1 MPLQIVRNDI
11 TKMKVDAIVN
21 AANSSLL
28 GGGGVDGCIHR
39 AAGPELLAEC
49 KTLGGCE
56 TGSSKITKGYRL
68 PCKYVIHTVGPRWRD
83 GKHGEQEKLVSCYRT
98 SLALAKEHGCE
109 TVAFPL
115 ISSGIYGYPKDQALK
130 VAIDTISD
138 FLLENDMTV
147 YIVIF
152 DRKAYQISEKLFS
165 DIAAYIDDTYVDA
178 HTDSRA
184 SQLRRMQML
193 SEEAICGAPMA
204 ASTKSLDDA
213 LSQIDE
219 SFSEMLLRKI
229 DEKGMTDAQC
239 YKKANIDRKLFSK
252 IRSDRLYKPSK
263 PTALAFAIALEL
275 PLDETKEMLMKAG
288 FALSH
293 SNKYDIII
301 EYFIENGNYNVF
313 EINEALFAFDQSL
326 LGAYSLKEMVE
337 NMNVKKTLGIG
348 IGAVIAGLGA
358 YKYFTG
364 KEPQKYSNKWFDTVS
379 DEVLKTER
387 EVVRK
392 QFCSAGDDFSL
403 AVRLEN
409 LLRVFDSVL
418 SKRAWGDET
427 PHGPGYHREHGY
439 NLYKDD

>member
-56 TGSSKITKGYRL
+56 TGSAKITKGYKL
-68 PCKYVIHTVGPRWRD
+68 PCKYVIHAVGPRWRD
-83 GKHGEQEKLVSCYRT
+83 GKHGERDKLISCYQT
-98 SLALAKEHGCE
+98 SLSLARENKCE

-115 ISSGIYGYPKDQALK
+115 ISSGIFGYPKDQALRI
-130 VAIDTISD
+130 AIDTISE

-152 DRKAYQISEKLFS
+152 DRKAYQISGKLYA
-165 DIAAYIDDTYVDA
+165 DIAEYIDDNYVDE
-178 HTDSRA
+178 HSDNYSSR
-184 SQLRRMQML
+184 LRRLNAFRDME
-193 SEEAICGAPMA
+193 SVCEASVCEEADEAIEPILSMPMA
-204 ASTKSLDDA
+204 TPKKTKSLDEA
-213 LSQIDE
+213 LDQIDE

-252 IRSDRLYKPSK
+252 IRSDKLYKPSK
-263 PTALAFAIALEL
+263 PTAIAFAIALEL
-275 PLDETKEMLMKAG
+275 SLDETKDMLMKAG

-293 SNKYDIII
+293 SNKFDIII
-301 EYFIENGNYNVF
+301 EYFIENENYNVF

-326 LGAYSLKEMVE
+326 LGA
-337 NMNVKKTLGIG
+337 
-348 IGAVIAGLGA
+348 
-358 YKYFTG
+358 
-364 KEPQKYSNKWFDTVS
+364 
-379 DEVLKTER
+379 
-387 EVVRK
+387 
-392 QFCSAGDDFSL
+392 
-403 AVRLEN
+403 
-409 LLRVFDSVL
+409 
-418 SKRAWGDET
+418 
-427 PHGPGYHREHGY
+427 
-439 NLYKDD
+439 

>member
-1 MPLQIVRNDI
+1 MPLQIIRNDI

-28 GGGGVDGCIHR
+28 GGGGVDGSIHR

-49 KTLGGCE
+49 KTLGGCK
-56 TGSSKITKGYRL
+56 TGSAKITMGYRL
-68 PCKYVIHTVGPRWRD
+68 PCKYVIHAVGPRWRG
-83 GKHGEQEKLVSCYRT
+83 GKHGEREKLVSCYRT

-165 DIAAYIDDTYVDA
+165 DIAAYIDDNYVDE
-178 HTDSRA
+178 HTDSR
-184 SQLRRMQML
+184 SMQMMRLEML
-193 SEEAICGAPMA
+193 SQKEPEEVSFGAPPAPMA
-204 ASTKSLDDA
+204 ASARTLDDA

-263 PTALAFAIALEL
+263 PTALAFALALEL

-293 SNKYDIII
+293 SNKFDIII
-301 EYFIENGNYNVF
+301 EYFIEHGNYNVF

-326 LGAYSLKEMVE
+326 LGA
-337 NMNVKKTLGIG
+337 
-348 IGAVIAGLGA
+348 
-358 YKYFTG
+358 
-364 KEPQKYSNKWFDTVS
+364 
-379 DEVLKTER
+379 
-387 EVVRK
+387 
-392 QFCSAGDDFSL
+392 
-403 AVRLEN
+403 
-409 LLRVFDSVL
+409 
-418 SKRAWGDET
+418 
-427 PHGPGYHREHGY
+427 
-439 NLYKDD
+439 

>member
-1 MPLQIVRNDI
+1 MLLQIVRNDI
-11 TKMKVDAIVN
+11 TKMEVDAIVN

-56 TGSSKITKGYRL
+56 TGSAKITKGYRL
-68 PCKYVIHTVGPRWRD
+68 PCKYVIHAVGPRWRD
-83 GKHGEQEKLVSCYRT
+83 GKHGEREKLISCYRT

-115 ISSGIYGYPKDQALK
+115 ISSGIHGYPKDQALK

-152 DRKAYQISEKLFS
+152 DRKAYQIGEKLFS
-165 DIAAYIDDTYVDA
+165 DIAAYIDDNYVDE
-178 HTDSRA
+178 HTDSR
-184 SQLRRMQML
+184 SEQSRRMQML
-193 SEEAICGAPMA
+193 SDEPEEETFGAPLAPMA
-204 ASTKSLDDA
+204 ASAKTLDDA

-252 IRSDRLYKPSK
+252 IRSDKLYKPSK

-275 PLDETKEMLMKAG
+275 PLDETKELLMKAG

-293 SNKYDIII
+293 SNKFDIII
-301 EYFIENGNYNVF
+301 EYFIEHGNYNVF

-326 LGAYSLKEMVE
+326 LGA
-337 NMNVKKTLGIG
+337 
-348 IGAVIAGLGA
+348 
-358 YKYFTG
+358 
-364 KEPQKYSNKWFDTVS
+364 
-379 DEVLKTER
+379 
-387 EVVRK
+387 
-392 QFCSAGDDFSL
+392 
-403 AVRLEN
+403 
-409 LLRVFDSVL
+409 
-418 SKRAWGDET
+418 
-427 PHGPGYHREHGY
+427 
-439 NLYKDD
+439 